1 MGVFRIRAI
10 LKAHHRSLVD
20 DRSSSWRLVV
30 AVYVPAALTLA
41 GGIVAVICFPG
52 VIAEKSGALAS
63 LGAAF
68 GLFASVMFG
77 LSMTLLDKAIDLDVQ
92 GLRPGDH
99 GERVTSRLIGL
110 SANTLFTSVVSGGV
124 VVLLV
129 IVELFPVVAA
139 LASAL
144 ALGAMMLVAT
154 NSLLIAGRVF
164 AETAFRMERILSGSS
179 FRESESKKQANGSD
193 SCGPRRS
200 SREDKHGEVS

>member
-10 LKAHHRSLVD
+10 LRAHHRSLVD
-20 DRSSSWRLVV
+20 DSSSSWRLMV
-30 AVYVPAALTLA
+30 AVYGPAALTLA
-41 GGIVAVICFPG
+41 GGVTVVACFPG
-52 VIAEKSGALAS
+52 AIAAKSGALAS

-99 GERVTSRLIGL
+99 GERVTSRLVGL

-129 IVELFPVVAA
+129 VVELVPVVAA

-144 ALGAMMLVAT
+144 ALSAMMLVAT
-154 NSLLIAGRVF
+154 NALLIAGRVF
-164 AETAFRMERILSGSS
+164 ADTVFRMERIVSGSS
-179 FRESESKKQANGSD
+179 FREFELNKEAS
-193 SCGPRRS
+193 GPDLGGARGS
-200 SREDKHGEVS
+200 SRDDKRDEAS